1 MNDKLPISPDRGSG
15 RRIIAVGLAL
25 VLLGA
30 ALGATAP
37 AAWAQGKAPRVGA
50 NYIAFAKGR
59 IDVAGGMVRLAAP
72 RDGLIRSMHAEEG
85 AEVRKGA
92 LLAQLDD
99 RQAQLQ
105 LLAARNELREIE
117 TRTQP
122 LKVKLLAAERELARI
137 EPLMASQAVARAER
151 DERRDQVSLLKA
163 EIEAGNAQAAAGETR
178 IKLAALE
185 VELRA
190 VRAPVD
196 GRIIKRYARPGD
208 SAVSTGAA
216 PLFLIAPTAAWVARA
231 DLEDR
236 FVHAVAPGMAAEVVI
251 EADESRVLKGRVTRL
266 GQAFGVRPPTDDP
279 AEKVDVRSVELVVTL
294 DATNPLP
301 LIGQRVLVRIPVGA
315 TAARP

>member
-208 SAVSTGAA
+208 SAVSTRALVPDRTDCCMGGARR
-216 PLFLIAPTAAWVARA
+216 PGRPVCARGRA
-231 DLEDR
+231 GHGGR
-236 FVHAVAPGMAAEVVI
+236 GGHR
-251 EADESRVLKGRVTRL
+251 SR
-266 GQAFGVRPPTDDP
+266 
-279 AEKVDVRSVELVVTL
+279 
-294 DATNPLP
+294 
-301 LIGQRVLVRIPVGA
+301 
-315 TAARP
+315 